1 MATLRNR
8 NGKWHVQV
16 RRTGHATRTRSFLS
30 KTEAHRWARRVE
42 AELDAAVIP
51 FDPRVL
57 EQTTIRELNR
67 PGFAGGSNS

>member
-30 KTEAHRWARRVE
+30 KTEAHKGTSKNG
-42 AELDAAVIP
+42 P
-51 FDPRVL
+51 FGMMLGV
-57 EQTTIRELNR
+57 
-67 PGFAGGSNS
+67 